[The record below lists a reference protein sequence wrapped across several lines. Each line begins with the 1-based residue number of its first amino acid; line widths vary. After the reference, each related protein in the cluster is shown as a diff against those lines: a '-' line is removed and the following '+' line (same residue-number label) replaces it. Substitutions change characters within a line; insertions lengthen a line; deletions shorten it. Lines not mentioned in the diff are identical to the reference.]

1 MNSRGHTVAGP
12 QTAGE
17 SLHVASR
24 RTFRLPRLV
33 VLLAVVAG
41 LGATAPGTST
51 AASTTAATTTAPAA
65 ASTATRTV
73 TAPSRTDT
81 VTETTTA
88 SAPEATTSGT
98 NRTATVQLTPAT
110 ATTEDQSGSS
120 RLPGWGW
127 ALIGL
132 GAVLI
137 GLVMFLLGRRGGR
150 PPSGPTGTP
159 QPPAPREGAP
169 G

>member
-1 MNSRGHTVAGP
+1 MNSRGHTVARP

-17 SLHVASR
+17 SLHVTSR
-24 RTFRLPRLV
+24 RIRRLPRPL
-33 VLLAVVAG
+33 VLLAVGAA
-41 LGATAPGTST
+41 LGASATGTST
-51 AASTTAATTTAPAA
+51 AAGTTAATTTAPATT
-65 ASTATRTV
+65 STATRTV

-88 SAPEATTSGT
+88 STPGATTSVT
-98 NRTATVQLTPAT
+98 NRTATVQVTPAT

-120 RLPGWGW
+120 GLPAWGW

-150 PPSGPTGTP
+150 PPSGPTG
-159 QPPAPREGAP
+159 APRPPTPGEGAP